1 MPFEKK
7 SKEEWDAIALE
18 KEATAFKQYT
28 EKLLPNW
35 NGDGAA
41 AIGALIAHEVRL
53 LRQEL
58 RWVSASLKKLVEAPV
73 APVKKDDV
81 PW

>member
-1 MPFEKK
+1 MAFEKK
-7 SKEEWDAIALE
+7 SKEEWDAIALD
-18 KEATAFKQYT
+18 KEVAALKQYVSHH
-28 EKLLPNW
+28 
-35 NGDGAA
+35 GARDVA
-41 AIGALIAHEVRL
+41 AVGALIAHEVRL

-73 APVKKDDV
+73 APQKKDDV